1 MALDKTFAA
10 KFNFAAIVMK
20 GDEIVY
26 ERYAWQLPYSSPM
39 LRIPLLRYDL
49 S

>member
-1 MALDKTFAA
+1 MALDKTFAD

-26 ERYAWQLPYSSPM
+26 ERYNSK
-39 LRIPLLRYDL
+39 
-49 S
+49 